1 MIQRVAI
8 RSMPAGV
15 LDRVRVAA
23 AAMPPSFV
31 WGVAQTFGTRVLGIV
46 VGVLTLTLTTWLLGP
61 EGRGQFTLTMAA
73 VAAIIQ
79 FGNAGLHASATYWLA
94 QDQTRRHAVS
104 SLLAWFS
111 FGPIAVLFALALVAV
126 RLWPQLIPDVP
137 IRYLAL
143 AFLAGPPSMFMLLAG
158 NALLGLGRPGAFN
171 LLDLAGKLAGA
182 CAVVFLLWTSLDV
195 VFGVYAALHLV
206 IAVAAYN
213 LLAGS
218 VPPGRPDWRT
228 ARDMIGFGARLFVA
242 NLAMFLVLRL
252 DLFLLNA
259 LAGTKQAGLYSV
271 AVQIGDI
278 LMLTSASVAAMLF
291 PRLTAMEAGQRW
303 RATKRVLKVSGAVL
317 AAIAIVLAGMA
328 RPVFA
333 RWFGPE
339 FVDSTI
345 ALYWLLPGLWCLGM
359 NTLLYQHLSAFGL
372 PAFMVVSTCAGA
384 AFNGAVNLWA
394 IPRYGMAGA
403 AAVSSATYILLLV
416 STIVYL
422 NTSRRTEFTT

>member
-15 LDRVRVAA
+15 LDRVRDAA

-94 QDQTRRHAVS
+94 QDHTRRHAVS
-104 SLLAWFS
+104 SVLAWFS

-171 LLDLAGKLAGA
+171 LLDLA
-182 CAVVFLLWTSLDV
+182 
-195 VFGVYAALHLV
+195 
-206 IAVAAYN
+206 
-213 LLAGS
+213 
-218 VPPGRPDWRT
+218 
-228 ARDMIGFGARLFVA
+228 
-242 NLAMFLVLRL
+242 
-252 DLFLLNA
+252 
-259 LAGTKQAGLYSV
+259 
-271 AVQIGDI
+271 
-278 LMLTSASVAAMLF
+278 AST
-291 PRLTAMEAGQRW
+291 PRCIW
-303 RATKRVLKVSGAVL
+303 
-317 AAIAIVLAGMA
+317 
-328 RPVFA
+328 
-333 RWFGPE
+333 
-339 FVDSTI
+339 
-345 ALYWLLPGLWCLGM
+345 
-359 NTLLYQHLSAFGL
+359 
-372 PAFMVVSTCAGA
+372 
-384 AFNGAVNLWA
+384 
-394 IPRYGMAGA
+394 
-403 AAVSSATYILLLV
+403 
-416 STIVYL
+416 
-422 NTSRRTEFTT
+422 